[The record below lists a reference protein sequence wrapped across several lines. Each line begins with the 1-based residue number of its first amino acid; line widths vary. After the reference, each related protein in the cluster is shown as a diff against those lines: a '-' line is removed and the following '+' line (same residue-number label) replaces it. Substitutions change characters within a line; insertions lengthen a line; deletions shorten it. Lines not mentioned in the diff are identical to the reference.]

1 MDGRIMKWGLMLLL
15 CIPFWTA
22 CNNDDVPEAA
32 IEPQKDCEVSVSI
45 RLNAKSLRAMG
56 DPGEEVDEFDSQ
68 YWTRIDIFL
77 VYSWGQVL
85 QYTLDKDYKSGEMR
99 KFTAF
104 AGVVKAVYAVA
115 YNDEVLVGH
124 NFAPY
129 SEQDIL
135 NLQTPSIT
143 SLDAADEKKYLL
155 SLFSGMTDK
164 TKEGQPIEVVKEGT
178 TEIKVGLDRLAAKV
192 DVQWDAQDA
201 YEGDKYVEA
210 KMSDITFRG
219 TSQGYFFPGEK
230 AVAEPALDHEAA
242 YRMNSPIS
250 ERNGRI
256 YFYTFSGAKN
266 YFNFVVKHRV
276 AETPDEKET
285 FYTATFANALER
297 SSWHKVNLTVSGT
310 TFEETTKEL
319 NLTQKTAAN
328 N

>member
-22 CNNDDVPEAA
+22 CNNDDAPEAA

-45 RLNAKSLRAMG
+45 RLNARSLRAMG

-85 QYTLDKDYKSGEMR
+85 QYTLDKNYKSGEMR

-135 NLQTPSIT
+135 NLQTPLIAGLS
-143 SLDAADEKKYLL
+143 AADERKYLL
-155 SLFSGMTDK
+155 SLFSGKADK
-164 TKEGQPIEVVKEGT
+164 TDEEKPIEVVKDGM

-201 YEGDKYVEA
+201 YEGGKYVEA
-210 KMSDITFRG
+210 KMGDITFWGASR
-219 TSQGYFFPGEK
+219 GYFFPGEK
-230 AVAEPALDHEAA
+230 AVAEPALDHEAT

-250 ERNGRI
+250 ERNGRT

-266 YFNFVVKHRV
+266 YFNFAVKHRV
-276 AETPDEKET
+276 AETSDEKGT
-285 FYTATFANALER
+285 SYTATFANPLPR

-310 TFEETTKEL
+310 TFEIGDQ
-319 NLTQKTAAN
+319 NLVLSPSTAAN

>member
-192 DVQWDAQDA
+192 DVQCARRL
-201 YEGDKYVEA
+201 
-210 KMSDITFRG
+210 RG
-219 TSQGYFFPGEK
+219 G
-230 AVAEPALDHEAA
+230 
-242 YRMNSPIS
+242 
-250 ERNGRI
+250 
-256 YFYTFSGAKN
+256 
-266 YFNFVVKHRV
+266 
-276 AETPDEKET
+276 
-285 FYTATFANALER
+285 
-297 SSWHKVNLTVSGT
+297 
-310 TFEETTKEL
+310 
-319 NLTQKTAAN
+319 
-328 N
+328 

>member
-22 CNNDDVPEAA
+22 CNDDVPEAA

-56 DPGEEVDEFDSQ
+56 DPGEEVDEFASQ

-135 NLQTPSIT
+135 NLQTRRST
-143 SLDAADEKKYLL
+143 C
-155 SLFSGMTDK
+155 
-164 TKEGQPIEVVKEGT
+164 
-178 TEIKVGLDRLAAKV
+178 LACSA
-192 DVQWDAQDA
+192 
-201 YEGDKYVEA
+201 G
-210 KMSDITFRG
+210 
-219 TSQGYFFPGEK
+219 
-230 AVAEPALDHEAA
+230 
-242 YRMNSPIS
+242 
-250 ERNGRI
+250 
-256 YFYTFSGAKN
+256 
-266 YFNFVVKHRV
+266 
-276 AETPDEKET
+276 
-285 FYTATFANALER
+285 
-297 SSWHKVNLTVSGT
+297 
-310 TFEETTKEL
+310 
-319 NLTQKTAAN
+319 
-328 N
+328 